1 MHRCD
6 RGIQAKSVT
15 ARMAQEGV
23 DEPCGPCVSCADV
36 SFFQTTA
43 TRAQG
48 SQYRPRSLIHA
59 IPTCSGSAVTRGLTS
74 SVASLLGLG
83 SIQSTVQWTERAGET
98 RSNPRKDW
106 KEKNW
111 GNSMAAT
118 GGSGDPSWW
127 SVGGPR
133 GDRPSGSCLPGAST
147 FLKGEGAAAV
157 WLTRLLAQRPLG
169 LLASSPDICAGNNI
183 GVETF

>member
-83 SIQSTVQWTERAGET
+83 SVQSTVQWTERAGET
-98 RSNPRKDW
+98 RSNPRTDW
-106 KEKNW
+106 NGATRW
-111 GNSMAAT
+111 RQRAA
-118 GGSGDPSWW
+118 GSGDPSWW

-169 LLASSPDICAGNNI
+169 RLASSPDICAGNNI
-183 GVETF
+183 GVETL